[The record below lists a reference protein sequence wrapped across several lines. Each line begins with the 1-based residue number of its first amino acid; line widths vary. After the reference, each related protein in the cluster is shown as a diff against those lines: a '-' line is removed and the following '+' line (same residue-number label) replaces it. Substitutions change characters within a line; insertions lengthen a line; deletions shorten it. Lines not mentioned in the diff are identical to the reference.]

1 MRRVFWKRE
10 LRAILLLAGVTG
22 VVLGGT
28 ACGLKASPE
37 EAEVERNVSISFWN
51 VFTGPDGEIMQQI
64 VDDFNREYEGKIQ
77 VVTSVFSAESYYST
91 LSSAMI
97 GGTAPDVCISHSSR
111 IANFAQ
117 KEQLC
122 VLDDLV
128 KELGYS
134 EEDFLP
140 SAWENG
146 TYQGKHYG
154 IPLDIH
160 QLGLYYNED
169 LLREL
174 EIDQVPDNLPD
185 FIAAAR
191 QATSDLDG
199 DGKNDRWGFAIDPSV
214 MSEQM
219 FLSFLYQ
226 FGGDAFSE
234 DKTRAAYHS
243 EAGVKALTLMKDM
256 IYNYQI
262 SPESISLDS
271 AVTMFEEG
279 KLLFYANGPW
289 MLSELNE
296 IQGLNFGVVGFP
308 KFGDT
313 EGVWADSH
321 NLVIPAY
328 RKQSQEKTEA
338 IRLFAGY
345 LLEHELEWAKAGHV
359 PAVTAVLESEEYQEF
374 EIMRPFYEKLDTAKI
389 LWGSVCYE
397 DYIGT
402 LAEYIQKVLAGD
414 MEVETALEAA
424 EKDGMN
430 KIQAR
435 QG

>member
-22 VVLGGT
+22 VVLGGN

-191 QATSDLDG
+191 
-199 DGKNDRWGFAIDPSV
+199 
-214 MSEQM
+214 
-219 FLSFLYQ
+219 
-226 FGGDAFSE
+226 
-234 DKTRAAYHS
+234 
-243 EAGVKALTLMKDM
+243 
-256 IYNYQI
+256 
-262 SPESISLDS
+262 
-271 AVTMFEEG
+271 
-279 KLLFYANGPW
+279 
-289 MLSELNE
+289 
-296 IQGLNFGVVGFP
+296 
-308 KFGDT
+308 
-313 EGVWADSH
+313 
-321 NLVIPAY
+321 
-328 RKQSQEKTEA
+328 
-338 IRLFAGY
+338 
-345 LLEHELEWAKAGHV
+345 
-359 PAVTAVLESEEYQEF
+359 
-374 EIMRPFYEKLDTAKI
+374 
-389 LWGSVCYE
+389 
-397 DYIGT
+397 
-402 LAEYIQKVLAGD
+402 
-414 MEVETALEAA
+414 
-424 EKDGMN
+424 
-430 KIQAR
+430 
-435 QG
+435 